1 MLFSLIDVTY
11 RTGVMTIKSHTIT
24 YSLNRNQS
32 ANGFLIAQSDALV
45 GFAFADPMGRLTF
58 FSFDA
63 RVKEMERMA
72 FRSIEEVEAS
82 LATYLGATPE

>member
-1 MLFSLIDVTY
+1 
-11 RTGVMTIKSHTIT
+11 MTLKSHTIT

-32 ANGFLIAQSDALV
+32 AAGYLIAQSDALV

-72 FRSIEEVEAS
+72 FRSIEEIEGS
-82 LATYLGATPE
+82 LVSYLGAASE